1 MFIYCPDYSRKSL
14 KQKGCALGAGGSSC
28 AVSSL
33 FPSWWSAFSPSARL
47 LGASSASPTGVRG
60 GKEERE
66 AESDSSWGLQS
77 AASNKGFTNT
87 HIQLLTSAGSLEVA
101 GDGTTWPWRSVWG
114 AGLCFPR
121 VEKNR
126 ALIILKMRRQCH
138 CPHSSISFH
147 SPASPAS
154 PSL

>member
-1 MFIYCPDYSRKSL
+1 MFICCPDYSRKSL
-14 KQKGCALGAGGSSC
+14 KQKRYALGAGDSSC
-28 AVSSL
+28 FLVGVVHLA
-33 FPSWWSAFSPSARL
+33 PL

-87 HIQLLTSAGSLEVA
+87 HAQLLTSAGSLEVA
-101 GDGTTWPWRSVWG
+101 GDWTTWPWRSVWG

-138 CPHSSISFH
+138 CPHASISFH
-147 SPASPAS
+147 SPARPAS